1 MRTRRPRIV
10 TSRRSPTRSSPW
22 RRQRSSW
29 SGPRQV
35 SSRPAGRIL
44 WPAWR
49 RSRNSWPRMFR
60 PIATSSPMTMDFW
73 KTRAPRRVRRLS
85 LVRPKWPGRPVESDP
100 ASRAAVAPPIVVPE
114 LRDYQQINAELV
126 RRLNLGERHVRLEGV
141 DGQRLLVS
149 RMAGAWQALIEVDG
163 NAGRGLAAGR
173 LLIGGEA
180 GAAVGYFQRGGL
192 IVAVGDVGPRA
203 GLAQCGGDLVLLGKV
218 GALAGE
224 RQAGGRLVF
233 KQGRTGPHA
242 GHGRRAGRLIALPPE
257 QLLAAGLDQDDS
269 RLIEAA
275 LGLANRFFSPA

>member
-1 MRTRRPRIV
+1 
-10 TSRRSPTRSSPW
+10 
-22 RRQRSSW
+22 
-29 SGPRQV
+29 
-35 SSRPAGRIL
+35 
-44 WPAWR
+44 
-49 RSRNSWPRMFR
+49 
-60 PIATSSPMTMDFW
+60 
-73 KTRAPRRVRRLS
+73 
-85 LVRPKWPGRPVESDP
+85 VESDH
-100 ASRAAVAPPIVVPE
+100 ASRAAAAPSIVVPE

-126 RRLNLGERHVRLEGV
+126 RRLNLGDRHVRLEGV
-141 DGQRLLVS
+141 AGQRLLVS
-149 RMAGAWQALIEVDG
+149 RIAGAWQALIEVDG
-163 NAGRGLAAGR
+163 NAGPELAAELNAPGLTVVCRGSAADGAGRGLAAGR

-180 GAAVGYFQRGGL
+180 GAAIGYFQRGGL

-242 GHGRRAGRLIALPPE
+242 GHGRRAGRLIALPSE
-257 QLLAAGLDQDDS
+257 QLLAADLDQDDD

>member
-1 MRTRRPRIV
+1 M
-10 TSRRSPTRSSPW
+10 
-22 RRQRSSW
+22 
-29 SGPRQV
+29 
-35 SSRPAGRIL
+35 
-44 WPAWR
+44 
-49 RSRNSWPRMFR
+49 
-60 PIATSSPMTMDFW
+60 
-73 KTRAPRRVRRLS
+73 
-85 LVRPKWPGRPVESDP
+85 
-100 ASRAAVAPPIVVPE
+100 VPE

-149 RMAGAWQALIEVDG
+149 RIAGAWQALIEVEGNAGPELAAELDAPGLTVVCRGSAADG
-163 NAGRGLAAGR
+163 AGRGLAAGR

-180 GAAVGYFQRGGL
+180 GAAIGYFQRGGL

-233 KQGRTGPHA
+233 KQGHTGPHA
-242 GHGRRAGRLIALPPE
+242 GHGRQAGRLIALPPE

>member
-1 MRTRRPRIV
+1 M
-10 TSRRSPTRSSPW
+10 
-22 RRQRSSW
+22 
-29 SGPRQV
+29 
-35 SSRPAGRIL
+35 
-44 WPAWR
+44 
-49 RSRNSWPRMFR
+49 
-60 PIATSSPMTMDFW
+60 
-73 KTRAPRRVRRLS
+73 
-85 LVRPKWPGRPVESDP
+85 ESDH
-100 ASRAAVAPPIVVPE
+100 ASRAAAAPSIVVPE

-126 RRLNLGERHVRLEGV
+126 RRLNLGDRHVRLEGV
-141 DGQRLLVS
+141 AGQRLLVS
-149 RMAGAWQALIEVDG
+149 RIAGAWQALIEVDG
-163 NAGRGLAAGR
+163 NAGPELAAELNAPGLTVVCRGSAADGAGRGLAAGR

-180 GAAVGYFQRGGL
+180 GAAIGYFQRGGL

-242 GHGRRAGRLIALPPE
+242 GHGRRAGRLIALPSE
-257 QLLAAGLDQDDS
+257 QLLAADLDQDDD